1 MTSQNYSLLA
11 GTIFLLVTLLHLSR
25 IIFGGTV
32 VIANWVVPIWL
43 SWGGL
48 VGAGFLAWQ
57 GLKLSK
63 RA

>member
-1 MTSQNYSLLA
+1 MTFQNYSLLA

-25 IIFGGTV
+25 IIFGWTA
-32 VIANWVVPIWL
+32 VIATWVLPIWL

-63 RA
+63 RT